1 MTEGRIAVVTGAS
14 SGIGRAVTRHLAR
27 RGVHVVAAGRNAER
41 LAELAEPAG
50 ESGELGES
58 GAPGDGP
65 GRIVPF
71 AGDIT
76 APGHTEELLA
86 AAEREWGPA
95 DIFVASAGLGLPG
108 TVLGSDPSRW
118 EELVQAN
125 YLAVLRQL
133 RACAAEFV
141 KQAEADGGARVR
153 DLVVIG
159 STVGRQVSAANP
171 VYGSTKF
178 AVHSL
183 VEALR
188 QEVCTHN
195 IRVTLVEPGFVR
207 SGFQAAAG
215 YDAAWFEAI
224 AEENG
229 PLLTPEDVAD
239 VIGFAIGRP
248 KHVHLDDIRLR
259 PTRQRA

>member
-14 SGIGRAVTRHLAR
+14 SGIGRAVTGDLVR
-27 RGVHVVAAGRNAER
+27 RGVHVVAAGRRADR
-41 LAELAEPAG
+41 LAALAGELA
-50 ESGELGES
+50 
-58 GAPGDGP
+58 DGP
-65 GRIVPF
+65 GRVAPF

-95 DIFVASAGLGLPG
+95 SLFVASAGLGLPG

-118 EELVQAN
+118 EELIEAN

-133 RACAAEFV
+133 RACAAEFR
-141 KQAEADGGARVR
+141 KHAEADGGAAVR

-188 QEVCTHN
+188 QEVCTYN
-195 IRVTLVEPGFVR
+195 IRVTLIEPGFVR

-215 YDAAWFEAI
+215 YDSAWFEAV

-239 VIGFAIGRP
+239 VIGFAISRP
-248 KHVHLDDIRLR
+248 THVHLDDIRLR